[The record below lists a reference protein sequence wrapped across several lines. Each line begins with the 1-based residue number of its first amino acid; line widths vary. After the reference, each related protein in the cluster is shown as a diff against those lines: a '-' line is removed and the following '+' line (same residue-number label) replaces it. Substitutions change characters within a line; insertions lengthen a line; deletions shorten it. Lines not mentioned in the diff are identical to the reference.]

1 MQQQEYVSIT
11 EFCNGHSIST
21 AVITQLNEYGL
32 VSIIERSDSLY
43 IPLEEL
49 PKTEKMLRLH
59 TDLNIN
65 LEGVEVVTRLL
76 ERIEQT
82 NEEMIKLKN
91 KLSLYE

>member
-1 MQQQEYVSIT
+1 MEQQEYVSVT

-21 AVITQLNEYGL
+21 SIISQLNEFGL
-32 VSIIERSDSLY
+32 VRVIERSDSLY

-65 LEGVEVVTRLL
+65 LEGVEVITRLL
-76 ERIEQT
+76 ERIERA
-82 NEEMIKLKN
+82 NEEMVKLRN

>member
-1 MQQQEYVSIT
+1 MQQEEYVSVT

-21 AVITQLNEYGL
+21 TVITQLNEFGL
-32 VSIIERSDSLY
+32 VHIIERSNSLY
-43 IPLEEL
+43 LPMEEL

-65 LEGVEVVTRLL
+65 LEGVEVITRLL
-76 ERIEQT
+76 ERIEEA
-82 NEEMIKLKN
+82 NNEMIRLKN